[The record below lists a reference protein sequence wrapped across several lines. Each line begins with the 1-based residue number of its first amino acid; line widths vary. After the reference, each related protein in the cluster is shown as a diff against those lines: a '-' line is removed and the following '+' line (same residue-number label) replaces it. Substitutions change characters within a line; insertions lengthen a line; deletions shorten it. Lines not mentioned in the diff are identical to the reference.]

1 MTSTLLFS
9 PNGRIGRRDF
19 WIGFAFVMVASML
32 AGALPIV
39 GPVLGLVLIWPQVV
53 IHIKR
58 LHDFGW
64 SGWLL
69 LLPFAVSLVC
79 TLLMIASG
87 GQALAGA
94 QPAEFVK
101 LIAAPQMRK
110 PLVYLEVAFAVE
122 VAFLCWVGFTKGDA
136 EANKFGAAPAQAS
149 RN

>member
-1 MTSTLLFS
+1 MTSTLLLS

-19 WIGFAFVMVASML
+19 WIGFAFVMVASLL
-32 AGALPIV
+32 AGALPIA
-39 GPVLGLVLIWPQVV
+39 GPILGLALIWPQIV

-79 TLLMIASG
+79 TVLMIGSG
-87 GQALAGA
+87 GEALLL
-94 QPAEFVK
+94 QPPPKELVR
-101 LIAAPQMRK
+101 LVNSPEMRK
-110 PLVYLEVAFAVE
+110 PLVYFEVAFAVE

-136 EANKFGAAPAQAS
+136 EANKFGAAPARS
-149 RN
+149 